1 MIKLTGRVAI
11 VTGAGRGIG
20 AAIAATLADYGCDV
34 VVNDIAPLDRAQQVA
49 RAVEQA
55 GRRALVVDADVS
67 DPVHVQRMI
76 EQVQQTFGRIDILV
90 NNAGIIR
97 RGTLVEHTPDE
108 WENVLKVNLWG
119 PYYCVKAV
127 VPIMIQ
133 QGSGKI
139 INISSIAG
147 KVGDLASAPSYGASK
162 GALNAFT
169 KAMARE
175 LAPHG
180 ITVNAIAPHAIE
192 TEMSQG
198 WPDEK
203 RQQIIASI
211 PLGRLG
217 TPQEVAEATA
227 FLASDGANFIT
238 GEILD
243 VNGGYLMD

>member
-1 MIKLTGRVAI
+1 MKLTNKVAL

-20 AAIAATLADYGCDV
+20 AAIAVTLAEYGCDV
-34 VVNDIAPLDRAQQVA
+34 VANDIAPLDRAEQVV
-49 RAVEQA
+49 RDIEQL
-55 GRRALVVDADVS
+55 GRKALAIEADVS
-67 DPVHVQRMI
+67 DH
-76 EQVQQTFGRIDILV
+76 EQVKRMVEQTLATFGRLDVLV

-97 RGTLVEHTPDE
+97 RGTLADHTPAE
-108 WENVLKVNLWG
+108 WERVLKVNLWG
-119 PYYCVKAV
+119 PFNCLKEV
-127 VPIMIQ
+127 VPVMVKQ
-133 QGSGKI
+133 ASGKI

-192 TEMSQG
+192 TEMSQE
-198 WPDEK
+198 WPAEK
-203 RQQIIASI
+203 RRQIIASI

-217 TPQEVAEATA
+217 TPREVAETAA

-238 GEILD
+238 GEIID

>member
-1 MIKLTGRVAI
+1 MKLTDKVTL

-20 AAIAATLADYGCDV
+20 AAIALTLAEYGCDI
-34 VVNDIAPLDRAQQVA
+34 VVNDVAPMDRARQVA
-49 RAVEQA
+49 QEIEQL
-55 GRRALVVDADVS
+55 GRKALAIEADVA
-67 DPVHVQRMI
+67 DQAQVQRMVAQTL
-76 EQVQQTFGRIDILV
+76 ETFGRLDILV

-97 RGTLVEHTPDE
+97 RGTLIDHAPDE
-108 WENVLKVNLWG
+108 WERVLKVNLWG
-119 PYYCVKAV
+119 PFHCLKEV
-127 VPIMIQ
+127 VPVMIRQ
-133 QGSGKI
+133 SSGKI

-192 TEMSQG
+192 TEMSQE

-203 RQQIIASI
+203 RRQIIASI

-217 TPQEVAEATA
+217 TPREVAETAA

-238 GEILD
+238 GEIID

>member
-1 MIKLTGRVAI
+1 MKLTDKVAL

-20 AAIAATLADYGCDV
+20 AAIAVTLAEYGCHV
-34 VVNDIAPLDRAQQVA
+34 VVNDVAPLDRAQQVA
-49 RAVEQA
+49 RDIEQL
-55 GRRALVVDADVS
+55 GRRALAVDADVS
-67 DPVHVQRMI
+67 DHAQVQRMV
-76 EQVQQTFGRIDILV
+76 EQAHQTFGRIDILV

-97 RGTLVEHTPDE
+97 RGTLVDHAPDD
-108 WENVLKVNLWG
+108 WEKVLKVNLWG
-119 PYYCVKAV
+119 PFYCAKAV

-192 TEMSQG
+192 TEMSQE

-203 RQQIIASI
+203 RRQIIASI

-217 TPQEVAEATA
+217 TPREVAEAAA

>member
-1 MIKLTGRVAI
+1 MELTDKVAL

-20 AAIAATLADYGCDV
+20 SAIATTLAEYGCDV
-34 VVNDIAPLDRAQQVA
+34 VVNDVASSLGRAQQVVQDIE
-49 RAVEQA
+49 RL
-55 GRRALVVDADVS
+55 GRRGKVIEADVS
-67 DPVHVQRMI
+67 DHERVQHMF
-76 EQVQQTFGRIDILV
+76 EQTLQAFGHLDILV

-97 RGTLVEHTPDE
+97 RGTLVDHTLED
-108 WENVLKVNLWG
+108 WDRVLGVNLWG
-119 PYYCVKAV
+119 PFHCVKRA
-127 VPIMIQ
+127 VPIMVE
-133 QGSGKI
+133 QGHGKI

-175 LAPHG
+175 LAPYG
-180 ITVNAIAPHAIE
+180 ITVNAVAPHAIE
-192 TEMSQG
+192 TEMSQE

-217 TPQEVAEATA
+217 TPREVAETVA
-227 FLASDGANFIT
+227 FLASDGADFIT

>member
-1 MIKLTGRVAI
+1 MKLTDKVAL

-20 AAIAATLADYGCDV
+20 AAIAVTLAEYGCHV
-34 VVNDIAPLDRAQQVA
+34 VVNDVAPLDRAQQVA
-49 RAVEQA
+49 RAVEQL
-55 GRRALVVDADVS
+55 GRRALAVDADVS
-67 DPVHVQRMI
+67 DHAQVQRMV
-76 EQVQQTFGRIDILV
+76 EQAHQTFGRIDILV

-97 RGTLVEHTPDE
+97 RGTLVDHAPDD
-108 WENVLKVNLWG
+108 WEKVLKVNLWG
-119 PYYCVKAV
+119 PFYCAKAV

-192 TEMSQG
+192 TEMSQE

-203 RQQIIASI
+203 RRQIIASI

-217 TPQEVAEATA
+217 TPREVAEAAA

>member
-1 MIKLTGRVAI
+1 MKLTNKVAL

-20 AAIAATLADYGCDV
+20 AAIALVLAEYGCDV
-34 VVNDIAPLDRAQQVA
+34 VVNDIAPLDRAEQVV
-49 RAVEQA
+49 RDIEQL
-55 GRRALVVDADVS
+55 GRKALAIEADVA
-67 DPVHVQRMI
+67 DYDQVKRMI
-76 EQVQQTFGRIDILV
+76 EQTLAKFGRLDVLV

-97 RGTLVEHTPDE
+97 RGTLADHSPAE
-108 WENVLKVNLWG
+108 WEHVLKVNLWG
-119 PYYCVKAV
+119 PFNCLKEV
-127 VPIMIQ
+127 VPVMIK
-133 QGSGKI
+133 QGTGKI

-192 TEMSQG
+192 TEMSQE
-198 WPDEK
+198 WPAVK
-203 RQQIIASI
+203 RKQIIASI

-217 TPQEVAEATA
+217 TPREVAETAA

-238 GEILD
+238 GEIID

>member
-1 MIKLTGRVAI
+1 MKLTDKIALI
-11 VTGAGRGIG
+11 TGAGRGIG
-20 AAIAATLADYGCDV
+20 AACAVTLAEYGCDI
-34 VVNDIAPLDRAQQVA
+34 VVNDIAPFDRAKQVA

-55 GRRALVVDADVS
+55 GRKALAIDADVS
-67 DPVHVQRMI
+67 EYTQVQRMI
-76 EQVQQTFGRIDILV
+76 EQVLQHFGQIDILV

-97 RGTLVEHTPDE
+97 RGTLVDHTLDD
-108 WENVLKVNLWG
+108 WEKVLRVNLWG
-119 PYYCVKAV
+119 PFYCAKAV
-127 VPIMIQ
+127 VPLMVQ
-133 QGSGKI
+133 QGHGKI

-175 LAPHG
+175 LASHG

-192 TEMSQG
+192 TEMSQE
-198 WPDEK
+198 WTEEK

-217 TPQEVAEATA
+217 TPREVAEAVA

-243 VNGGYLMD
+243 INGGYLMD

>member
-1 MIKLTGRVAI
+1 MKLTDKVTL

-20 AAIAATLADYGCDV
+20 AAIALTLAEYGCDI
-34 VVNDIAPLDRAQQVA
+34 VVNDVAPMDRARQVA
-49 RAVEQA
+49 QEIEQL
-55 GRRALVVDADVS
+55 GRKALAIEADVA
-67 DPVHVQRMI
+67 DQAQVQRMVAQTL
-76 EQVQQTFGRIDILV
+76 ETFGRLDILV

-97 RGTLVEHTPDE
+97 RGTLIDHAPDE
-108 WENVLKVNLWG
+108 WDRVLKVNLWG
-119 PYYCVKAV
+119 PFHCLKEAV
-127 VPIMIQ
+127 PAMIRQ
-133 QGSGKI
+133 RSGKI

-192 TEMSQG
+192 TEMSQE

-203 RQQIIASI
+203 RRQIIASI

-217 TPQEVAEATA
+217 TPREVAETAA

-238 GEILD
+238 GEIID